1 MAEVYPASLAFIA
14 FLLLQRGAEL
24 ILARHNTR
32 RLLDRGAVEHGAGHY
47 PLIVVLHAAWLLA
60 ICLWGWPK
68 PVSPGWLALFAI
80 LQLLRFWVL
89 ASLGPRWTTR
99 IIVLDEPLV
108 RRGPYRWMAH
118 PNYAVVVAEIFVA
131 PMVLGLLPV
140 AVVFSV
146 LNAWVLTIRIRA
158 EAQALRISRTGP
170 HEPVHRD
177 LQ

>member
-1 MAEVYPASLAFIA
+1 MAEVYPATLAFIA

-47 PLIVVLHAAWLLA
+47 ALIVILHAAWLLA
-60 ICLWGWPK
+60 ICVWGWSR
-68 PVSPGWLALFAI
+68 PVSPGWLALFAV
-80 LQLLRFWVL
+80 LQLCRFWVL

-131 PMVLGLLPV
+131 PMVLGLWPV
-140 AVVFSV
+140 ALVFSI
-146 LNAWVLTIRIRA
+146 LNAAVLSIRIRA
-158 EAQALRISRTGP
+158 EARALGRGRAGA
-170 HEPVHRD
+170 
-177 LQ
+177 